1 MGRNFS
7 LPLEPR
13 VQSGIL
19 YGVLAYTAWGLFP
32 LFFKQIAAVDAF
44 EVVLHRTVW
53 SMVFVG
59 GVLSIRR
66 QWTWLSAVVRQP
78 KVLAA
83 FVASATLL
91 ACNWLV
97 YVWAVANDHVL
108 DASLGYFIL
117 PLMNVAMGYVV
128 LKERPRRG
136 QWLAVAV
143 ATCGVLWLSWQGGRM
158 PWVALILATT
168 FGVYGLL
175 RKLAVLGALEG
186 LTLETLL
193 LAPVAAGVL
202 LFWTYQGR
210 GVLTT
215 EPSLLWFW
223 LVLAGP
229 ITAIPL
235 WLFAAGAR
243 RVPLSTMG
251 ILQYISP
258 SLQLLL
264 GVLLYGEPF
273 GGTRALGFVLIWLAL
288 ALYTL
293 EGWHWSRYRVPALAA
308 LSPQSLPRES

>member
-1 MGRNFS
+1 MGRNS
-7 LPLEPR
+7 SSPLEPR

-53 SMVFVG
+53 SMVFVV

-66 QWTWLSAVVRQP
+66 QWSWLSKVLRQP
-78 KVLAA
+78 RVLATFA
-83 FVASATLL
+83 ASAALL

-97 YVWAVANDHVL
+97 YVWAIANDHVL

-143 ATCGVLWLSWQGGRM
+143 ATCGVLWLTWQGGRM

-168 FGVYGLL
+168 FGIYGLL
-175 RKLAVLGALEG
+175 RKLAPLGALEG

-193 LAPVAAGVL
+193 LTPIAAAVL
-202 LFWTYQGR
+202 AFWTYQGR
-210 GVLTT
+210 GVLAA
-215 EPSLLWFW
+215 EPSVLWFW
-223 LVLAGP
+223 LLLAGP

-235 WLFAAGAR
+235 LLFAAGAR

-251 ILQYISP
+251 VLQYISP

-264 GVLLYGEPF
+264 GVALYGEPF
-273 GGTRALGFVLIWLAL
+273 AGARVLGFCLIWLAL
-288 ALYTL
+288 AIYTL
-293 EGWHWSRYRVPALAA
+293 EGWRWSRSHAPLNAK
-308 LSPQSLPRES
+308 

>member
-1 MGRNFS
+1 MGTSFS
-7 LPLEPR
+7 YPQEFR
-13 VQSGIL
+13 VQSGIF

-32 LFFKQIAAVDAF
+32 LFFKQIASVDAF

-53 SMVFVG
+53 SMVFVV
-59 GVLSIRR
+59 GVLSVRR
-66 QWTWLSAVVRQP
+66 QWAWLTTALRQP
-78 KVLAA
+78 RVLATFA
-83 FVASATLL
+83 ASATLL

-97 YVWAVANDHVL
+97 YVWAVSNDHVL

-143 ATCGVLWLSWQGGRM
+143 AACGVLWLTWQGGRM

-168 FGVYGLL
+168 FGIYGLL
-175 RKLAVLGALEG
+175 RKLGALGALEG

-193 LAPVAAGVL
+193 LTPFAAAVLLYWTYGGQGVL
-202 LFWTYQGR
+202 ADT
-210 GVLTT
+210 
-215 EPSLLWFW
+215 PSVLWFW
-223 LVLAGP
+223 LLLAGP

-251 ILQYISP
+251 VLQYISP

-264 GVLLYGEPF
+264 GVVLYGEPF
-273 GGTRALGFVLIWLAL
+273 GGARALGFCLIWLAL
-288 ALYTL
+288 AIYTI
-293 EGWHWSRYRVPALAA
+293 EGWHWSRTRTAA
-308 LSPQSLPRES
+308 STTSASLSKRQE

>member
-1 MGRNFS
+1 MQ
-7 LPLEPR
+7 P
-13 VQSGIL
+13 GIL

-32 LFFKQIAAVDAF
+32 IFFKQLSAVNAF

-53 SMVFVG
+53 SMVFVV
-59 GVLSIRR
+59 GVLVLRR
-66 QWTWLSAVVRQP
+66 QWGWLGPALRQP
-78 KVLAA
+78 RVLGA
-83 FVASATLL
+83 FAASAALL

-97 YVWAVANDHVL
+97 YVWAIANDHVL

-128 LKERPRRG
+128 LHERPRKG

-143 ATCGVLWLSWQGGRM
+143 AACGVLWLTWQAGRM
-158 PWVALILATT
+158 PWVALVLAST
-168 FGVYGLL
+168 FGIYGLL

-193 LAPVAAGVL
+193 LTPLAAGML
-202 LFWTYQGR
+202 LYWGSTGQ
-210 GVLTT
+210 GVLAQP
-215 EPSLLWFW
+215 PSVLWLWLL
-223 LVLAGP
+223 LAGP

-251 ILQYISP
+251 VLQYISP

-264 GVLLYGEPF
+264 GVALYGEPF
-273 GGTRALGFVLIWLAL
+273 GGARVLGFVLIWLAL
-288 ALYTL
+288 AIYTA
-293 EGWHWSRYRVPALAA
+293 EGWLWSRRNSAA
-308 LSPQSLPRES
+308 AAPRG

>member
-1 MGRNFS
+1 M
-7 LPLEPR
+7 
-13 VQSGIL
+13 QSGIL

-53 SMVFVG
+53 SMVFVV
-59 GVLSIRR
+59 GVLTWRR
-66 QWTWLSAVVRQP
+66 QWGWLSTALRQP
-78 KVLAA
+78 RVLATFA
-83 FVASATLL
+83 ASAALL

-117 PLMNVAMGYVV
+117 PLMNVAMGYAV

-143 ATCGVLWLSWQGGRM
+143 ASCGVLWLTWQAGRM

-175 RKLAVLGALEG
+175 RKLAPLGALEG
-186 LTLETLL
+186 LTLETLIL
-193 LAPVAAGVL
+193 TPIAAVVLALWAQ
-202 LFWTYQGR
+202 QGR
-210 GVLTT
+210 GVLAA
-215 EPSLLWFW
+215 EPSVLWFW
-223 LVLAGP
+223 LLLAGP
-229 ITAIPL
+229 ITAVPL
-235 WLFAAGAR
+235 LLFAAGAR

-251 ILQYISP
+251 LLQYISP

-264 GVLLYGEPF
+264 GVALYGEPF
-273 GGTRALGFVLIWLAL
+273 GGARVLGFCLIWLAL
-288 ALYTL
+288 GIYTL
-293 EGWHWSRYRVPALAA
+293 EGWWWSSSVTRDLRKK
-308 LSPQSLPRES
+308 SL